1 MKKIAAAIIAVLLCT
16 SVAFACAAPDKSMA
30 NPFVSVAD
38 AAEAQ
43 SKPDITLSLLPK
55 GAAQG

>member
-1 MKKIAAAIIAVLLCT
+1 MLLQ
-16 SVAFACAAPDKSMA
+16 SVVFAYAAPDKSMA

-43 SKPDITLSLLPK
+43 SKSDITLSPLPK
-55 GAAQG
+55 GVAQG